1 LGTTR
6 VTRQDRDTRTRR
18 GMGARRT
25 RLCARHARSD
35 RVRQALRE
43 HGRRTRTAT
52 PTVAPP
58 TRPTWRWSAQPITAS
73 CTSTG
78 GTSTA
83 TRAGPTGSR
92 SEDLMGAP
100 TRSAGRRSIPA
111 RVPGSPPPRGHEPK
125 THQHRHRSL
134 GATPQCRN
142 RYPSG
147 ADRIGRLPREP
158 GVSVWWRSHKDGD
171 SPRPRD
177 RVCATRA
184 LTASAGQ
191 ASSRTRA
198 TG

>member
-1 LGTTR
+1 
-6 VTRQDRDTRTRR
+6 V
-18 GMGARRT
+18 
-25 RLCARHARSD
+25 HAAD
-35 RVRQALRE
+35 GGPTAAANLALVCPTHHRFVHE
-43 HGRRTRTAT
+43 HGWHIQA
-52 PTVAPP
+52 
-58 TRPTWRWSAQPITAS
+58 TRP
-73 CTSTG
+73 
-78 GTSTA
+78 
-83 TRAGPTGSR
+83 GPTGSG

-111 RVPGSPPPRGHEPK
+111 CVPGSPPPRGHEPK
-125 THQHRHRSL
+125 THQHHHRSL